1 MEKFAVMATRSTA
14 CLLLSFLATSF
25 ALQDTPPALS
35 KGYYITVG
43 AFAPRKLSYAEAFR
57 DKLAKEG
64 YHPSIGLDVKRNLLL
79 VYLDKYEEYQP
90 SIDEMLQTRKK
101 GAFPEAWVRIIRQGE
116 LDEINGTSSDNPVKQ
131 EPVVTQGTTT
141 TPTTTGSTTTPANT
155 QAPVDSATVKSQP
168 VIVEIPEPKKEEK
181 KKEVVKKGPAT
192 LQNTKVILHLFD
204 ANNSQPIDGS
214 VEVVDA
220 QRTRLI
226 TTFKAGD
233 TVSLPNPNSDTKM
246 LILIGD
252 VFGYRKVQHQLNFS
266 QPIADTSKYY
276 FDLVD
281 DYYVAKFEMAR
292 YHRGDIATLYHVYF
306 FNDAAIMQPDSKYE
320 LNKLLDMMKANP
332 GYRIRLHGHTNGN
345 AHGKIIS
352 MGPSKDFFSVN
363 APDVKTGSGSSKAL
377 SGERAEVIKEW
388 LVAQGIAADRME
400 VKAWGGKRML
410 HDRNSQ
416 HARKNVRVEVEV
428 LEE

>member
-1 MEKFAVMATRSTA
+1 MEKFAVMATRSAA
-14 CLLLSFLATSF
+14 CVLLSILATSF
-25 ALQDTPPALS
+25 ALQDNPPVLT

-43 AFAPRKLSYAEAFR
+43 AFAPSKLSYAKAFR
-57 DKLAKEG
+57 DKLSKEG
-64 YHPSIGLDVKRNLLL
+64 YHPEIGLDVKRNLLL
-79 VYLDKYEEYQP
+79 IYLDRYEEYQP
-90 SIDEMLQTRKK
+90 SIDEMLQTRKR

-116 LDEINGTSSDNPVKQ
+116 YEEAQPTTANEQRNDSPLKQ
-131 EPVVTQGTTT
+131 EPVSTPVVTS
-141 TPTTTGSTTTPANT
+141 PVTTTPAT
-155 QAPVDSATVKSQP
+155 QVDSSTVKSQP
-168 VIVEIPEPKKEEK
+168 VIVEIPEPKEDK
-181 KKEVVKKGPAT
+181 KQPAKKGPAT

-204 ANNSQPIDGS
+204 ANNSRPIDGS

-220 QRTRLI
+220 QRARLI

-233 TVSLPNPNSDTKM
+233 TVMLPNPNNDTKM
-246 LILIGD
+246 LILVGD
-252 VFGYRKVQHQLNFS
+252 VFGYRKVQHKLNFA

-276 FDLVD
+276 FDLFD
-281 DYYVAKFEMAR
+281 DYYVARFEMVR

-320 LNKLLDMMKANP
+320 LNKLLDMMKSNP

-388 LVAQGIAADRME
+388 LIAQGIAADRME